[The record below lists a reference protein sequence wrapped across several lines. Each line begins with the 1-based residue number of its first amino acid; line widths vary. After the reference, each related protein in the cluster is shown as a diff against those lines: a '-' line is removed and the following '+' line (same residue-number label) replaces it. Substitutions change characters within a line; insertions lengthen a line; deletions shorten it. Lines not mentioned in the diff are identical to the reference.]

1 MTTIFSSDSRFT
13 RFSEGEI
20 LTFLA
25 KHSKIARVCVQLTT
39 IMPTYP
45 DCFTPFQSDISSITL
60 PLRFTYPFCYDPHP
74 LSVIAALEL
83 QTHLTTQ
90 TQWTHPF
97 GLDGQAPHSHGKMFG
112 VLVVRHPQG
121 QLGYLSAFSGQLAE
135 QDHLPGFV
143 PPVFDRFTEPTFF
156 SDEASQI
163 SSINHQIIELT
174 EATSR
179 QTLIHKLDESHQ
191 AAEYAIAQQ
200 QQRMAENR
208 TQRKRQRK
216 EAEALQEPEQQALLA
231 QLAQQSVYEKW
242 QLKQLKLD
250 WQKRI
255 NELSSQLDQLNG
267 TIEALKQQ
275 RKQRS
280 AQLQQKLFAH
290 YRFLNQSGEEKNLN
304 DIFVD
309 ATNPIPPAGA
319 GECAAP
325 KLLQYAFQHHLTP
338 IALAEFWWGC
348 SPKSDIRQHK
358 QFYPACHSKCQ
369 PILAHMLAGMPL
381 DENPLLNN
389 PAEGKEMDI
398 LYQDEAI
405 VVVNKPAEFL
415 SVPGVNIKDSVQ
427 TRLEQIF
434 PDVEGPFVL
443 HRLDMSTSGLLV
455 FALTRRAN
463 KSLQKQFITRQ
474 VEKQYV
480 ALLTGELSQQQ
491 GEITLPLCADLEDR
505 PRQKVCEKQGKAAH
519 TRWEKVAI
527 ENGQTRVNLY
537 PLTGRTHQLRVHCA
551 HVDGL
556 AMPIVGDDLYGA
568 KASRLCLHA
577 QKLSFTHPY
586 HKQRMTFEAPAHF

>member
-1 MTTIFSSDSRFT
+1 
-13 RFSEGEI
+13 
-20 LTFLA
+20 
-25 KHSKIARVCVQLTT
+25 
-39 IMPTYP
+39 MPTYP
-45 DCFTPFQSDISSITL
+45 DCFTPFKNDIATL
-60 PLRFTYPFCYDPHP
+60 TPPLRFTYPFCYDPHP
-74 LSVIAALEL
+74 LSVIAAQEL
-83 QTHLTTQ
+83 QLHLTTQ
-90 TQWTHPF
+90 THWTHPF
-97 GLDGQAPHSHGKMFG
+97 GLNEQTQHSHGKMFG
-112 VLVVRHPQG
+112 VLVVRHPLG
-121 QLGYLSAFSGQLAE
+121 TLGYLSAFSGQLAG

-143 PPVFDRFTEPTFF
+143 PPVFDRFTDSSFF
-156 SDEASQI
+156 CHEAEQI
-163 SSINHQIIELT
+163 SDMNRQIIELT
-174 EATSR
+174 EATLR
-179 QTLIHKLDESHQ
+179 KQLIHKLDEAQQTAKH
-191 AAEYAIAQQ
+191 AIVRQQ
-200 QQRMAENR
+200 QQMTNHRA
-208 TQRKRQRK
+208 QRKHQRK
-216 EAEALQEPEQQALLA
+216 QVETLPEEQRPALLA

-255 NELSSQLDQLNG
+255 NELSSQLHQLDQ

-280 AQLQQKLFAH
+280 AQLQHKLFAH

-304 DIFVD
+304 DIF
-309 ATNPIPPAGA
+309 AGAMTPIPPAGA

-338 IALAEFWWGC
+338 IAMAEFWWGC
-348 SPKSDIRQHK
+348 SPKSEIRQHG
-358 QFYPACHSKCQ
+358 QFYPACQSKCQ
-369 PILAHMLAGMPL
+369 PILTHMLKGLPM
-381 DENPLLNN
+381 DDNPLLQN
-389 PAEGKEMDI
+389 PAEGKEI
-398 LYQDEAI
+398 TIIYQDEAI

-427 TRLEQIF
+427 TRLEQTF

-480 ALLTGELSQQQ
+480 ALLAGELLQQQ
-491 GEITLPLCADLEDR
+491 GDITLPLCADLEDR

-551 HVDGL
+551 HHDGL
-556 AMPIVGDDLYGA
+556 AMPIVGDDLYGEKGA
-568 KASRLCLHA
+568 RLCLHA
-577 QKLSFTHPY
+577 QKLSFVHPY
-586 HKQRMTFEAPAHF
+586 HKKRMVFETPVPF